1 MLGAITVRKNIDIE
15 AVAATGP
22 VDSLA
27 LLRHVRLYEVA
38 GLMGCGQRT
47 WLRWVAAGKAPPPV
61 HLGERLV
68 AWRVHDL
75 ENWLDQKQRVGGAV

>member
-1 MLGAITVRKNIDIE
+1 MRATKNVDV
-15 AVAATGP
+15 AVATVP

-27 LLRHVRLYEVA
+27 LLRHVRLDEVA
-38 GLMGCGQRT
+38 GLMGCGTRT

-68 AWRVHDL
+68 AWRVRDL
-75 ENWLDQKQRVGGAV
+75 ENWLDQKQQAGVAS